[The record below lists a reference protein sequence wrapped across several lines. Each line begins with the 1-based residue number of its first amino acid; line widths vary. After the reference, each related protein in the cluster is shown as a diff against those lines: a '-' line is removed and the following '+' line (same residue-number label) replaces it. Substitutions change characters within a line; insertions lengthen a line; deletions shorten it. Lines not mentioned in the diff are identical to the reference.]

1 MKKVRLSICVLIF
14 FFSLISSGNLYAD
27 IGLSMQVMGG
37 YIIDNE
43 SVESQLRRNSD
54 ISLLSTFDA
63 ELGAPYD
70 RFAPSKN
77 SKVVDASVTF
87 DYLFFK
93 KFFVRSAIDY
103 AQSAGDFEHYAESSG
118 AVDYYEIRH
127 SYKYIGIPLILG
139 INVPLQNGR
148 HNIYAGAGP
157 SYNMVFL
164 EREGEGNLTAIKFHD
179 SQSFDADGLGF
190 AAVAGINSRFYDNF
204 SVVIELVY
212 HDFSK
217 KKEVEVEV
225 IDEVDVSY
233 YRPQTYLFA
242 APKTSVRLG
251 VRYSI

>member
-1 MKKVRLSICVLIF
+1 MEKVRLSIFALIF

-54 ISLLSTFDA
+54 ISLLSTFVA
-63 ELGAPYD
+63 EVGAPYD

-87 DYLFFK
+87 DYMFLK
-93 KFFVRSAIDY
+93 KFFVRSGIEY
-103 AQSAGDFEHYAESSG
+103 AQSVEDFEHYAESSG

-127 SYKYIGIPLILG
+127 SYKHIGIPLILG
-139 INVPLQNGR
+139 INVPVEKGR

-157 SYNMVFL
+157 CYNMVFL
-164 EREGEGNLTAIKFHD
+164 EREGKGNLTGIEFHD
-179 SQSFDADGLGF
+179 SESFDADGIGF
-190 AAVAGINSRFYDNF
+190 AAVAGVNSHLYDNF
-204 SVVIELVY
+204 SLVIELVY

-217 KKEVEVEV
+217 KKEVEVEI

-242 APKTSVRLG
+242 APKTSIRLG